1 MMNKNNIGI
10 FVLTFVLLLANNTFA
25 QSNLLNAKVPS
36 DIGKKTA
43 EQQVVDY
50 EKPLEYGY
58 IDDRDIVWSKVV
70 WEYIDLNERI
80 NLPLYYPVDTVS
92 VAMDRRSLYDTLL
105 RGIKSGEI
113 TEVYD
118 DSYFTAKMTRN
129 EIFKKLQKIDTTDA
143 GFDALN
149 EGSTNIEEYID
160 RINLTSQD
168 IQGFK
173 VKGLWYF
180 DKRQGELKYRILALA
195 PVAPDVQTMGS
206 DDFEGEDS
214 EQLAM
219 FWVWFPDAREVLHK
233 MKAFNQ
239 KNSSTPISFDHIL
252 NARRFSS
259 LIYKV
264 ENLYGNRDVS
274 QYVKGNALFQVL
286 ESNKIKDEIRNKEID
301 MWNY

>member
-1 MMNKNNIGI
+1 MNKNNIGI

-80 NLPLYYPVDTVS
+80 NLPLYYPVDTVN

-206 DDFEGEDS
+206 DDFEGEES
-214 EQLAM
+214 EKLAM

-259 LIYKV
+259 LIYRV